1 MSNKLTKIGA
11 SLAAVAA
18 LAVGGSAIAG
28 AAQKSAPPKPAAS
41 QNQEPLA
48 PDTDNVQQGDQTASD
63 QESASEQAGEASS
76 ETAGESASESDASDG
91 PGGYADAKTRT
102 PTPSSRAS
110 TSPARLLPNSP
121 IPRDPG
127 RRPGSRSLQGERGHQ
142 LAL

>member
-91 PGGYADAKTRT
+91 PGGYPDAKANAETQQ
-102 PTPSSRAS
+102 
-110 TSPARLLPNSP
+110 
-121 IPRDPG
+121 PR
-127 RRPGSRSLQGERGHQ
+127 EH
-142 LAL
+142 